1 MEIDRILNGH
11 PSNSNREAEGTLSVI
26 NEDNEEDTLRSEK
39 SAAATPNRVKLS
51 MESDFEWREKAL
63 ALEEEKR

>member
-1 MEIDRILNGH
+1 MEIDRILNG
-11 PSNSNREAEGTLSVI
+11 NANREAEGTLSVI

-51 MESDFEWREKAL
+51 IESDNEWKEKML
-63 ALEEEKR
+63 VL